1 MTDAP
6 VRDQYAVERLD
17 DSGEWL
23 VVGRFSD
30 YGDALEYLN
39 KECEKRFTTEPRKVM
54 SADFEYRM
62 REVNEVVLEIKF
74 GFTPHGPYRL
84 H

>member
-1 MTDAP
+1 MTESIP
-6 VRDQYAVERLD
+6 DQYSVEFLFND
-17 DSGEWL
+17 EWQ
-23 VVGRFSD
+23 VQRRFSD

-39 KECEKRFTTEPRKVM
+39 KECEKRFTTEPREVM

>member
-1 MTDAP
+1 MTESIP
-6 VRDQYAVERLD
+6 DQYSVDFLFND
-17 DSGEWL
+17 EWQ
-23 VVGRFSD
+23 VQRRFSD

-39 KECEKRFTTEPRKVM
+39 KECEKHFTTEPREVM